1 MEVWI
6 PITIGAAF
14 LQNLRSML
22 QKRAVGTLSVNGA
35 TYIRFCYALP
45 FVWLYLTYLGLSRAL
60 PEVSLVFLLHCLVAG
75 MAQIL
80 GTSFLIASFAYDKFA
95 VGTTF
100 SKTEV
105 ALTALFGFVVLEDT
119 LGASEW
125 AGIAVSFFGVA
136 LMSARGALRDL
147 FHGNRALMLG
157 MLAGAGF
164 AIAAVNYRAAALSL
178 PAGDFLIRASLT
190 LAVSVTLQTIIMGGY
205 LLIREP
211 GEIARVVGNWRS
223 AVWVGLLGG
232 AASAAWFSAMTLV
245 NAGLVRALGQVE
257 LLFAFLASIWFFKE
271 SVSRKEISGALL
283 VVVGIYLLLYDHG
296 A

>member
-1 MEVWI
+1 MEIWI

-45 FVWLYLTYLGLSRAL
+45 FVLLYLLYLGLDRGL
-60 PEVSLVFLLHCLVAG
+60 PEVSTKFLLHCLVAG
-75 MAQIL
+75 VAQIT
-80 GTSFLIASFAYDKFA
+80 GTAFLVASFTHDNFA

-105 ALTALFGFVVLEDT
+105 ALTAMFGFIVLGDT

-125 AGIAVSFFGVA
+125 TGIAVSFVGVA
-136 LMSARGALRDL
+136 LMSARGAIREI
-147 FHGNRALMLG
+147 FRGNRALLLG
-157 MLAGAGF
+157 MLSAVGI

-178 PAGDFLIRASLT
+178 PDGDFLIRASLT
-190 LAVSVTLQTIIMGGY
+190 LAVSVTLQTIVMGGY
-205 LLIREP
+205 LLVREP
-211 GEIARVVGNWRS
+211 GEMTRVFRNWRL
-223 AVWVGLLGG
+223 AVWVGLVGG
-232 AASAAWFSAMTLV
+232 VASAGWFTAMTLV

-257 LLFAFLASIWFFKE
+257 LLFTFLASIWFFKE
-271 SVSRKEISGALL
+271 NVSRKEISGALL
-283 VVVGIYLLLYDHG
+283 VVVGIYLLI
-296 A
+296 